1 MKIYQNLRDV
11 IKAMHILGGEK
22 TQAENQWA
30 KDSISKIWEKSK
42 LNLKKKVRG
51 KKPRKLR
58 AKSSK
63 TKK

>member
-30 KDSISKIWEKSK
+30 KDSISKIWEKKSK
-42 LNLKKKVRG
+42 LNLKKKYEE
-51 KKPRKLR
+51 
-58 AKSSK
+58 K
-63 TKK
+63 TKKVQSKK

>member
-30 KDSISKIWEKSK
+30 KDSISKIWEKKSK
-42 LNLKKKVRG
+42 LNLEKKVQG
-51 KKPRKLR
+51 KNQE
-58 AKSSK
+58 S
-63 TKK
+63 